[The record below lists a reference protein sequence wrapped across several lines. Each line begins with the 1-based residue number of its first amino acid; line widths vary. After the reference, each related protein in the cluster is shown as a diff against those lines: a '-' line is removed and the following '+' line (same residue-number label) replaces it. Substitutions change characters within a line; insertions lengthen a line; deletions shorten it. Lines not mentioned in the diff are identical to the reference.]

1 MGTVENIAISN
12 WRTCDKSHY
21 YEQGNRD
28 REVAPTKS
36 RQRAVGKVGS
46 CLNCDYCDLVIF
58 MIGELSE
65 CTSHLGEYAA
75 NRGLARIVRITRI
88 FGVSVYRRFLLG
100 RDGVRDIDGFRAQ
113 TKVCGTI

>member
-36 RQRAVGKVGS
+36 SQRAVGSGRS
-46 CLNCDYCDLVIF
+46 LNCDYCDLVIF

-100 RDGVRDIDGFRAQ
+100 RDEVRDIDGFRAQ

>member
-36 RQRAVGKVGS
+36 RQRGNRDREVAPTKSRQRAVGSGRS
-46 CLNCDYCDLVIF
+46 LNCDYCDLVISV
-58 MIGELSE
+58 IGELSE
-65 CTSHLGEYAA
+65 SG
-75 NRGLARIVRITRI
+75 
-88 FGVSVYRRFLLG
+88 
-100 RDGVRDIDGFRAQ
+100 
-113 TKVCGTI
+113 